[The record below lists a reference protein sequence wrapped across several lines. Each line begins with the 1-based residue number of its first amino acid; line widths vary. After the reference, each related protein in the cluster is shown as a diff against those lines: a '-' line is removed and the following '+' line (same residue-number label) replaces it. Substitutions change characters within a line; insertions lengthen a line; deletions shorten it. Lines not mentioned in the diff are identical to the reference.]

1 MGMFVMLH
9 DSRNMTVTVGNN
21 KEEPLTT
28 FAR

>member
-1 MGMFVMLH
+1 MGVVMLH
-9 DSRNMTVTVGNN
+9 DSRNTTVTVGNN